1 MISQLRRL
9 DTSSFL
15 SQIDRLVLAEVQ
27 VGTASFSELLQ
38 RLPSIYPTEVLAP
51 LNRLA
56 EGGCLSVELC
66 NYLHRDAKRRPG
78 RPPDGR
84 CLLPVPHPLDYEWRF
99 TPDSS
104 RTLLNLASDFTPV
117 GGDVLLFGTPGLAV
131 EALALPINRR
141 LTLLSEENIVT
152 ERLITLNRATGS
164 PLSIA
169 YCSAGLP
176 SERAD
181 AVILDP
187 PWYMDFIRPMLAAAA
202 GACRMRGFVF
212 LSVPPANT
220 RPTADEDRL
229 SIIRFAERLGL
240 DLVDHQPLAIRY
252 DTPFFEAN
260 ALAIAGIF
268 PPSRWR
274 RGDLLVMRKVSEGTR
289 SAPRASNRGRPWVEV
304 PVGRM
309 RLFVSAAAAATSGAG
324 GSKGIL
330 PLLDGD
336 VLPTVSRRHPR
347 RRDAQ
352 IWTSG
357 NRIYRTDNARLVVEA
372 ALVFT
377 RENDEGSSAQPSLW
391 GNVYESEALER
402 VGRQIAELAKM
413 EAAEERGSVEIGPER
428 SDTWKSN
435 LTNSSSR
442 SPAIAF
448 G

>member
-1 MISQLRRL
+1 MIIQRRL
-9 DTSSFL
+9 EPAPFM
-15 SQIDRLVLAEVQ
+15 SQIDGFVLAEVQ
-27 VGTASFSELLQ
+27 LGTASFSELLQ
-38 RLPSIYPTEVLAP
+38 RLPSIYPTEVLAS

-56 EGGCLSVELC
+56 KGGRVSVELC
-66 NYLHRDAKRRPG
+66 NFLHRDAERRPG

-84 CLLPVPHPLDYEWRF
+84 CLLPLPHPLDYEWRF
-99 TPDSS
+99 APDSS

-141 LTLLSEENIVT
+141 LTVLSEENIVT
-152 ERLITLNRATGS
+152 DRLITLNRATGS
-164 PLSIA
+164 PLTIA

-176 SERAD
+176 RESAD

-220 RPTADEDRL
+220 RPTAEEDRL
-229 SIIRFAERLGL
+229 SIIRFAGRLGL

-260 ALAIAGIF
+260 ALAVAGIF

-289 SAPRASNRGRPWVEV
+289 SVPRATNRRRPWVEV

-309 RLFVSAAAAATSGAG
+309 RLFVSAASSGAG

-377 RENDEGSSAQPSLW
+377 RESDEGSSAQPSLW
-391 GNVYESEALER
+391 GNVYASEALER
-402 VGRQIAELAKM
+402 VGRQIAELAKT
-413 EAAEERGSVEIGPER
+413 EAAEERGSAEIGPER
-428 SDTWKSN
+428 GDTWKSHS
-435 LTNSSSR
+435 TNSLSK